1 MLDLAQSYLGDEL
14 RVIFYVVRMRAFP
27 NKRYE
32 SVWHQDA
39 DYLGAGLGR
48 SEPSDEAFA
57 QLRHINCWTP
67 FQPVDKHNGCIQV
80 IPGTHKLGVAKHV
93 FVPDY
98 LHIDFDLINPMINA
112 GQVVDI
118 ELDPGDVLVFQN
130 SLFHQGSE
138 NHSLRWNADFRYQ
151 DARQPTLTS
160 VNGHLLRSRA
170 HPEQVI
176 SSREEWA
183 RMSWS

>member
-1 MLDLAQSYLGDEL
+1 M
-14 RVIFYVVRMRAFP
+14 
-27 NKRYE
+27 
-32 SVWHQDA
+32 
-39 DYLGAGLGR
+39 
-48 SEPSDEAFA
+48 
-57 QLRHINCWTP
+57 
-67 FQPVDKHNGCIQV
+67 QV

-98 LHIDFDLINPMINA
+98 LHIDFDLINPMIDA

-118 ELDPGDVLVFQN
+118 ELDPGDVLIFRN
-130 SLFHQGSE
+130 LLFHQGSE

-183 RMSWS
+183 RTSWT